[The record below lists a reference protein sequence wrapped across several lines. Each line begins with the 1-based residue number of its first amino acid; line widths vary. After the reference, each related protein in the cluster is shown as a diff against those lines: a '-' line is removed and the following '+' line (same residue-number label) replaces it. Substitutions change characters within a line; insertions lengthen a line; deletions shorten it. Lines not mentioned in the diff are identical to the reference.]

1 MLYTWN
7 VTATIETP
15 AKAIWNPYTYD
26 EWLSDLEALPA
37 SEQKGFVYESLREKH
52 MLHIFGRYFFPTEIP
67 EGSDVPDIHHD
78 IIREV
83 SSPESSA
90 VIVPRGHGKTTWVRI
105 DIIHDIVYKHELFLV
120 LIGATLEDS
129 KQSFSYVKGQLET
142 NEVLT
147 AIFGDLVP
155 QIRARSRR
163 KWSDKHFETANGVV
177 CIARGAGKG
186 RGLNIKGRRPSKIV
200 IDDLEDDKSVLS
212 EVQRRKL
219 NDWFYRV
226 VVPSLDRT
234 KGRFKMIGTVLHY
247 DCLVLKVW
255 QKYGGIRRAA
265 LEDEEGKP
273 SLDGKP
279 IWPERFSL
287 YDLLKGPNALIVQ
300 MGTFNFSQEYQN
312 DPMNDENSPVKMAW
326 IKRITEFKLYDG
338 NTQLWK
344 FYSCLD
350 PKVKKNQT
358 NDEAAI
364 VTVAKKIKVRDDEP
378 LRLVVVNIAHGNWQ
392 ESTTVDNCAIA
403 AARYNHTK
411 FGVES
416 VAFSELYREKLGGA
430 GIASVAVNPKS
441 QDKMTRLL
449 RITGLIQFGNIEFM
463 PGTED
468 LVTQLLQFPNGV
480 RDDLVDAFV
489 YAVELARGSGGTS
502 FYESVG

>member
-1 MLYTWN
+1 MVYTMN
-7 VTATIETP
+7 VQATLDTP
-15 AKAIWNPYTYD
+15 AKVTWNPYTYD
-26 EWLSDLEALPA
+26 EWLDDLEATPK
-37 SEQKGFVYESLREKH
+37 SEQHQFIRESLQEKH

-67 EGSDVPDIHHD
+67 EGSDVPEIHHD

-83 SSPESSA
+83 SSPSSSA
-90 VIVPRGHGKTTWVRI
+90 IIVPRGHGKTTWVRI
-105 DIIHDIVYKHELFLV
+105 DIIHDIVYKHEGFLV
-120 LIGATLEDS
+120 LVGATLEDS
-129 KQSFSYVKGQLET
+129 KQSFSHIKTQLET
-142 NEVLT
+142 NEILT
-147 AIFGDLVP
+147 TIFGDLVP
-155 QIRARSRR
+155 KIRARSRR
-163 KWSDKHFETANGVV
+163 KWSDKHFETSNGVV

-186 RGLNIKGRRPSKIV
+186 RGLNIKGRRPSKVV

-219 NDWFYRV
+219 QDWFYRV
-226 VVPSLDRT
+226 IVPSLDRT
-234 KGRFKMIGTVLHY
+234 RGKFKMIGTVLHY
-247 DCLVLKVW
+247 DCLVLKVF

-265 LEDEEGKP
+265 IEDKEGKP
-273 SLDGKP
+273 SLDGTP
-279 IWPERFSL
+279 IWPDRFSI
-287 YDLLKGPNALIVQ
+287 YDLIKGPNSLISQ

-326 IKRITEFKLYDG
+326 IKRVHEIKLFDG

-344 FYSCLD
+344 AYSCLD

-364 VTVAKKIKVRDDEP
+364 VTVLKKIKVKDDEP
-378 LRLVVVNIAHGNWQ
+378 LRIVVANIEHGNFG
-392 ESTTVDNCAIA
+392 ESECIDACGRAYF
-403 AARYNHTK
+403 RYNHTK

-430 GIASVAVNPKS
+430 GISSVAVNPKS

-449 RITGLIQFGNIEFM
+449 RISGLIQFGNVEFM

-489 YAVELARGSGGTS
+489 YAVELARGSGGSS